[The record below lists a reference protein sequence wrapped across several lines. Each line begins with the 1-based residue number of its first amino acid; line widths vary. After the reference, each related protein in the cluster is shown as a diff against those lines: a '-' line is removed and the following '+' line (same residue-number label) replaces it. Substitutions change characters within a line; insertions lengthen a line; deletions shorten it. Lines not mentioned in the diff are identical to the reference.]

1 MGADVTNEGNV
12 ERVRHWEWTWNNDVV
27 MRMVDE
33 CYAEDCEVIDV
44 IRDRV
49 ISGREGLRAIER
61 QMMEVDPT
69 RRMVINKFVADGDT
83 VVVEV
88 ESFWKDDSVVA
99 RGCVVLTFDSNGLI
113 VSDHTYSADPVG
125 AAD

>member
-12 ERVRHWEWTWNNDVV
+12 ERVRHWEWTWNNDV